1 MINEDEWFPNPLDS
15 MPIATDKGEYIT
27 DDYAPCEVEYDL
39 ENPDE
44 SDEIEAFKEPDNIH
58 ELVYQIAT
66 QNHQLWLGGSENA
79 SGV

>member
-1 MINEDEWFPNPLDS
+1 MTHEDDWFPNPLDS